1 MKHQPLTSEDSDI
14 RLELQTFFTSI
25 ARAAFADCMT
35 ALNEADFYSN
45 VQGKLDRG
53 VDLTADLPESKDMKA
68 AAVKKTVAKLGKDLS
83 KQADAAWELD
93 AHLARQFRTTIR
105 SALPEE
111 ERIPQYDVEHVIKTD
126 SGVVKV
132 KIHNWRR
139 NVQVEIQ
146 GTDAA
151 VDAAHGLIAL
161 AELSKAF

>member
-1 MKHQPLTSEDSDI
+1 MKHPNLTTQDSEI
-14 RLELQTFFTSI
+14 RQELQSFFLDI
-25 ARAAFADCMT
+25 ARAAFINCMT
-35 ALNEADFYSN
+35 ALNQADFYSN

-53 VDLTADLPESKDMKA
+53 VDLTADLPESKGMKL
-68 AAVKKTVAKLGKDLS
+68 AAVKKTVAKLGKEMT
-83 KQADAAWELD
+83 KRADAVWELD

-105 SALPEE
+105 SALPDE

-132 KIHNWRR
+132 KIRNWRR
-139 NVQVEIQ
+139 NVIVEIQ
-146 GTDAA
+146 GSDTA

>member
-1 MKHQPLTSEDSDI
+1 MKHPHLTTEDSEI
-14 RLELQTFFTSI
+14 RQELHSFFLDI

-53 VDLTADLPESKDMKA
+53 VDLTADLPESKGMKP
-68 AAVKKTVAKLGKDLS
+68 AAVKKTVTKLSKDLS
-83 KQADAAWELD
+83 KRADSAWELD

-126 SGVVKV
+126 SGAVKV
-132 KIHNWRR
+132 KIYNWRR

>member
-1 MKHQPLTSEDSDI
+1 MKHPHLTTEDSEI
-14 RLELQTFFTSI
+14 RQELHSFFLDI

-53 VDLTADLPESKDMKA
+53 VDLTADLPESKGMKP
-68 AAVKKTVAKLGKDLS
+68 AAVKKTVTKLSKDLS
-83 KQADAAWELD
+83 KRADAAWELD

>member
-1 MKHQPLTSEDSDI
+1 MKHQPLTTEDSEI
-14 RLELQTFFTSI
+14 RQELQLFFTDI

-45 VQGKLDRG
+45 VQGKLERG
-53 VDLTADLPESKDMKA
+53 VDLTADLPESKGMKA
-68 AAVKKTVAKLGKDLS
+68 AAVKKTVTKLSKDLS
-83 KQADAAWELD
+83 KRADSAWELD

-105 SALPEE
+105 SSLPES

-126 SGVVKV
+126 AGAMKV

-139 NVQVEIQ
+139 NVMVKIE

-161 AELSKAF
+161 AELSKVF

>member
-1 MKHQPLTSEDSDI
+1 MKHPHLTTQDSEIRKELHSFFSD
-14 RLELQTFFTSI
+14 I

-35 ALNEADFYSN
+35 ALNAADFYSN

-53 VDLTADLPESKDMKA
+53 VDLTADLPESKGMKP
-68 AAVKKTVAKLGKDLS
+68 AAVKKTVTKLSKDLS
-83 KQADAAWELD
+83 KRADSAWDLD

-105 SALPEE
+105 SSLPEG

-126 SGVVKV
+126 AGAMKV

-139 NVQVEIQ
+139 NVIVEIQ
-146 GTDAA
+146 GSDAA

>member
-1 MKHQPLTSEDSDI
+1 MKHPHLTTEDSEI
-14 RLELQTFFTSI
+14 RQELHSFFLDI

-45 VQGKLDRG
+45 VQGKLERG
-53 VDLTADLPESKDMKA
+53 VDLTADLPESKGMKP
-68 AAVKKTVAKLGKDLS
+68 AAVKKTVAKLSKDLA
-83 KQADAAWELD
+83 KRADSAWELD

-105 SALPEE
+105 STLPEG

-139 NVQVEIQ
+139 NVQVDID
-146 GTDAA
+146 GRDAA

>member
-1 MKHQPLTSEDSDI
+1 MKNQPLTTEDSEI
-14 RLELQTFFTSI
+14 RQELHSFFTDI
-25 ARAAFADCMT
+25 ARAAFINCMT
-35 ALNEADFYSN
+35 ALNQADFYCN

-53 VDLTADLPESKDMKA
+53 VDLTADLPESKGMKP
-68 AAVKKTVAKLGKDLS
+68 AAVKKTVAKLSKDPS
-83 KQADAAWELD
+83 KRADSAWELD

-105 SALPEE
+105 SALPDG
-111 ERIPQYDVEHVIKTD
+111 ERIPQYDVEHVIMTD

-161 AELSKAF
+161 AEWSKAF

>member
-1 MKHQPLTSEDSDI
+1 MKQRHLTTEDSEI
-14 RLELQTFFTSI
+14 RQELQVFFKDI

-45 VQGKLDRG
+45 VQGKLERG
-53 VDLTADLPESKDMKA
+53 VDLTADLPESKGMKA
-68 AAVKKTVAKLGKDLS
+68 AAVKKTVTKLSKDLS
-83 KQADAAWELD
+83 KRADSAWELD

-105 SALPEE
+105 SALPEG

>member
-1 MKHQPLTSEDSDI
+1 MKHPHLTTEDSEI
-14 RLELQTFFTSI
+14 RKELHSFFLDI

-35 ALNEADFYSN
+35 ALNAADFYSN
-45 VQGKLDRG
+45 VQGKLERG
-53 VDLTADLPESKDMKA
+53 VDLTADLPESKGMKP
-68 AAVKKTVAKLGKDLS
+68 AAVKKTVSKLSKDLS
-83 KQADAAWELD
+83 KRADAAWELD
-93 AHLARQFRTTIR
+93 AHLARQFRTTVR
-105 SALPEE
+105 SSLPEG

-139 NVQVEIQ
+139 NVQVEIE

>member
-1 MKHQPLTSEDSDI
+1 MKQRHLTTEDSEI
-14 RLELQTFFTSI
+14 RQELQVFFTSI

-53 VDLTADLPESKDMKA
+53 EDLTADLPESKGMKP
-68 AAVKKTVAKLGKDLS
+68 AAVKKTVTKLSKDLA
-83 KQADAAWELD
+83 KRADAAWELD
-93 AHLARQFRTTIR
+93 AYLARQFRTTIR

-126 SGVVKV
+126 AGAVKV
-132 KIHNWRR
+132 KIRNWRR
-139 NVQVEIQ
+139 NVIVEIQ
-146 GTDAA
+146 GSDAA

>member
-1 MKHQPLTSEDSDI
+1 MKHPHLTTEDSEI
-14 RLELQTFFTSI
+14 RQELHSFFMDI

-45 VQGKLDRG
+45 VQGKLERG
-53 VDLTADLPESKDMKA
+53 VDLTADLPESKGMKPT
-68 AAVKKTVAKLGKDLS
+68 AVKKTVAKLSKDLS
-83 KQADAAWELD
+83 KRADVAWELD

>member
-1 MKHQPLTSEDSDI
+1 MKHRYLTTEDSEI
-14 RLELQTFFTSI
+14 RQELQVFFTSI

-35 ALNEADFYSN
+35 ALNAADFYSN

-53 VDLTADLPESKDMKA
+53 VDLTADLPESKGMKP
-68 AAVKKTVAKLGKDLS
+68 AAVKKTVAKLSKDLS
-83 KQADAAWELD
+83 KRADATWELE
-93 AHLARQFRTTIR
+93 AHLARQFRTTVR
-105 SALPEE
+105 SSLPEG

-126 SGVVKV
+126 AGAMKV

-139 NVQVEIQ
+139 NVQVEIE

>member
-1 MKHQPLTSEDSDI
+1 LTV
-14 RLELQTFFTSI
+14 
-25 ARAAFADCMT
+25 
-35 ALNEADFYSN
+35 LNAADFYSN
-45 VQGKLDRG
+45 VQGKLELG
-53 VDLTADLPESKDMKA
+53 VDLTADLPESKGMKP
-68 AAVKKTVAKLGKDLS
+68 AAVKKTVAKLSKDLS

-105 SALPEE
+105 SALPEG

-132 KIHNWRR
+132 KIRNWRR

-146 GTDAA
+146 GTDTA

-161 AELSKAF
+161 AELERKAIPFIIKRPLPNGGCEYWKLKDLEVLA

>member
-1 MKHQPLTSEDSDI
+1 MKHPHLTTQDSEI
-14 RLELQTFFTSI
+14 RKELHSFFLDI

-35 ALNEADFYSN
+35 ALNAADLYSK

-53 VDLTADLPESKDMKA
+53 VDLTADLPESKGMKP
-68 AAVKKTVAKLGKDLS
+68 AAVKKTVAKLSKDLS
-83 KQADAAWELD
+83 KRADAAWELD
-93 AHLARQFRTTIR
+93 AHLARQFRTTVR
-105 SALPEE
+105 SSLPEG

-126 SGVVKV
+126 AGAMKV

>member
-1 MKHQPLTSEDSDI
+1 MKHPHLTTEDSEI
-14 RLELQTFFTSI
+14 RQELQAFFMDI

-45 VQGKLDRG
+45 VKGKLDRG
-53 VDLTADLPESKDMKA
+53 VDLTADLPESKGMKP
-68 AAVKKTVAKLGKDLS
+68 AAVKKTVAKLSKDLA
-83 KQADAAWELD
+83 KRADSAWELD

-126 SGVVKV
+126 SGAVKV

-146 GTDAA
+146 GADAA
-151 VDAAHGLIAL
+151 VDAAHGLIMLAAL
-161 AELSKAF
+161 RK